1 MPKNERVYESELLC
15 FTTDKRMQKLGEICG
30 TGEEVEGSGGG
41 GVVEVVF
48 WIKGNVM
55 VQWRIKGNAFVV
67 GQDIDSEGG
76 EEVRREL
83 LGRMRV
89 VGEESK
95 REGWSWGR
103 ELTGHFAN
111 MSPGMRA
118 SFRNPPPGTSCFCYE
133 EG

>member
-1 MPKNERVYESELLC
+1 MYESELLC

-41 GVVEVVF
+41 GVVEAVF

-55 VQWRIKGNAFVV
+55 VQWRIKGKAFVI
-67 GQDIDSEGG
+67 GQDIDEEGG

-83 LGRMRV
+83 GKRMRV

-95 REGWSWGR
+95 REGWNWGR

-118 SFRNPPPGTSCFCYE
+118 SFKNPPPGIFYLRYGE
-133 EG
+133 R